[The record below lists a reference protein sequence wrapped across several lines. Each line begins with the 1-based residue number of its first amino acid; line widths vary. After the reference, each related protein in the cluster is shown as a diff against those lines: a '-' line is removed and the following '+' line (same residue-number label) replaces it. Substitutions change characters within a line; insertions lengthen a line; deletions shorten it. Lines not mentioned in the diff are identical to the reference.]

1 MSQNDFDPKDQ
12 LLIDDEV
19 TRYEATFRRIQD
31 ELRAKTNEL
40 GHDEKLARE
49 LTAELV
55 ATKRDEEKQF
65 LLSDE
70 QVAHGLAHLRF
81 KQANALSDLSRQPYF
96 ARVVYNERGRDV
108 EFKLGVASLPEERI
122 IDWRKAPISKLYY
135 DYEEGEEYD
144 DEIAGVERQGVVKL
158 KRAYRGEFDE
168 LTNVELKDVSYVKNK
183 GQWSRFRK
191 QSQTMFSVKDKE
203 KVREI
208 LKSHAPLSLEQLG
221 ATDGYL
227 SQILSLLS
235 PEQFRLI
242 SSDLSRPVIIQGS
255 AGTGKTTV
263 ALHRL
268 AWLLFEEN
276 SPAKEEHSL
285 VVMFSPTLAHYVE
298 KILPSLGV
306 HGVKIAT
313 YEDWLKDASRAVK
326 KYPTSLD
333 YLVIDEAQD
342 FTLAEIKKL
351 VDVLKD
357 KNQLMIAG
365 DLGQKILE
373 NRDFGT
379 WQELLEKLGLKGV
392 DVLNLSI
399 AYRSTYQIYEI
410 AEYVRDPSLADE
422 DLKMTPRFGPEPLL
436 TVCHNFNEAID
447 MTRSWI
453 EDVININQR
462 VVGAV
467 VCRTPQEARLVYE
480 ALLRQNVHGVR
491 FGDAQHFEFT
501 PGITITDVRQ
511 VKGLEFQCLLLFNPS
526 EKKYQANS
534 AQDRN
539 LLYVAVTRA
548 VFKLDMVCYEPVS
561 SILPEFINVRDLTA
575 VVEEDTAEGKF
586 LFGEEQSEFNRAKG
600 IKEEETESEEE
611 SEDRD
616 MLDELQ
622 TGVED
627 DDVED
632 FDELNEEDD
641 FEDED

>member
-1 MSQNDFDPKDQ
+1 MSQNDLDKSDQ
-12 LLIDDEV
+12 SLIDDEV
-19 TRYEATFRRIQD
+19 ARYESTFQRIQE
-31 ELRAKTNEL
+31 ELRTKTNEL
-40 GHDEKLARE
+40 SHDEKLARE

-81 KQANALSDLSRQPYF
+81 KQANALSDLSKQPYF
-96 ARVVYNERGRDV
+96 ARVIYNERGRDV

-158 KRAYRGEFDE
+158 KRAYRGEFDK
-168 LTNVELKDVSYVKNK
+168 LANIELKDVSYVKNK
-183 GQWSRFRK
+183 DRWSKFRK

-208 LKSHAPLSLEQLG
+208 LKSHAPLSIEQLG

-227 SQILSLLS
+227 SQILALLS

-276 SPAKEEHSL
+276 SPAKKEHSL

-298 KILPSLGV
+298 KILPALGV

-313 YEDWLKDASRAVK
+313 YEDWIKDASRAVK

-333 YLVIDEAQD
+333 HLVIDEAQD

-351 VDVLKD
+351 VSVLKD
-357 KNQLMIAG
+357 KNQLTIAG

-373 NRDFGT
+373 GRDFGT

-436 TVCHNFNEAID
+436 TICHNFIEAVD

-453 EDVININQR
+453 EDVININQK

-467 VCRTPQEARLVYE
+467 ICRTPQEARLVYE
-480 ALLRQNVHGVR
+480 ALLKQNVHGIR
-491 FGDAQHFEFT
+491 FGDSQHFEFT
-501 PGITITDVRQ
+501 PGITVTDVRQ

-526 EKKYQANS
+526 EKKYPTNS

-548 VFKLDMVCYEPVS
+548 VFKLDMICYEPAS
-561 SILPEFINVRDLTA
+561 SILPEFINIRDLTA
-575 VVEEDTAEGKF
+575 VVEEETAEGKF
-586 LFGEEQSEFNRAKG
+586 LFGEEQAEIDRAKG
-600 IKEEETESEEE
+600 LKEEASEEE
-611 SEDRD
+611 GEDRD

-622 TGVED
+622 TGTDLED

-632 FDELNEEDD
+632 FDELNEDT